1 MKTRSRFLI
10 VVLVLLP
17 LLIGLASVAF
27 ADTTVDLMP
36 EFVGATNPGFEDQS
50 PECSPAATGQ
60 YQWVFALVW
69 IDEGT
74 SPGVLTA
81 TFDKAGTIVNS
92 SPTLFGNGNMQRWWV
107 FTDSP
112 DTLVSASATVPEAQS
127 GDPRTPGL
135 KLSSIRS
142 DCPTP
147 TPPPPPEVL
156 ASTGVSLGAC
166 AFEATSKTP
175 ATIDVSPPG
184 GATVTLRDSKN
195 NVVQSTSDTATLP
208 LGPGTYTWSAEAAK
222 GFTIE
227 GASSGSVV
235 AGSCVPTEVLPRK
248 LPETGPPGLGLM
260 VAIGLSF
267 VAAGVLMIAG
277 ARNPDAFKA
286 GSLWALAVI
295 GTMLVA
301 SFPVL
306 LLPVLMLLP
315 WRRLGASQ
323 AASWIAHD
331 AYLRPVMAVSR
342 GGIWRPALG

>member
-1 MKTRSRFLI
+1 MKTRSRSLI

-27 ADTTVDLMP
+27 ADTTVDLLP

-50 PECSPAATGQ
+50 PECSATATGQ
-60 YQWVFALVW
+60 FQWVFALVW

-81 TFDKAGTIVNS
+81 TFEDAGTIVNS

-112 DTLVSASATVPEAQS
+112 DTLLSASATVPEAQS

-142 DCPTP
+142 DCATP
-147 TPPPPPEVL
+147 TPPPEVL

-175 ATIDVSPPG
+175 ATIDVSPTG
-184 GATVTLRDSKN
+184 GATVTLRDSTD
-195 NVVQSTSDTATLP
+195 NVVQSTSDTATVP
-208 LGPGTYTWSAEAAK
+208 LGPGTYSWSAEAAA

-235 AGSCVPTEVLPRK
+235 AGSCAPTEVLPKK
-248 LPETGPPGLGLM
+248 LAETGPPGLGLM

-267 VAAGVLMIAG
+267 VALGALMVAG
-277 ARNPDAFKA
+277 ARNPEAFKA
-286 GSLWALAVI
+286 GSLAALAVI
-295 GTMLVA
+295 GTVLVA
-301 SFPVL
+301 SFPIL
-306 LLPVLMLLP
+306 LLPVLILAP
-315 WRRLGASQ
+315 WQRLGTSR